1 MNKPRMWW
9 AGDEKGWVVDVVHI
23 LSDSELK
30 RCVEFTLK
38 VQKDRYKTLF
48 PGDRKDEC
56 LKTIVALAE
65 GKVSQNAIGLGDH
78 LIFDAYNNRGL
89 PHGSN

>member
-1 MNKPRMWW
+1 MDKPRMWW
-9 AGDEKGWVVDVVHI
+9 AGDKQGWVVDVVDV

-38 VQKDRYKTLF
+38 VQNDRYQCLL

-56 LKTIVALAE
+56 LRTIAALAQNKVTQNIV
-65 GKVSQNAIGLGDH
+65 GKGDH
-78 LIFDAYNNRGL
+78 RIFDAYNNRGL
-89 PHGSN
+89 PNGIN